1 MDAKALI
8 GGFIS
13 LIILLALVSGFYPV
27 LVDYGNELNN
37 TQVVNSTSQLPFS
50 EFMADGGLAW
60 IVLGIV
66 VFIGALGL
74 LGWKVSQ

>member
-8 GGFIS
+8 GGFIG
-13 LIILLALVSGFYPV
+13 LIVMLALVSGFYPTM
-27 LVDYGNELNN
+27 VDYGNDLN
-37 TQVVNSTSQLPFS
+37 TSGMPFA

-74 LGWKVSQ
+74 LGWKVAN